1 MDEDNSLFPFLTT
14 IPVRLAHIRRLSN
27 TPVHRV
33 ENIQEHTYMVCL
45 ISYLLAEETKGI
57 DSGAVLKKALFHDIE
72 EAITGDITRQ
82 FKYHDPTFTKA
93 LDDVLPSMMEKVVE
107 LLPTKYLRAGI
118 KIEWLWS
125 KEKKEGH
132 IVDMADSIAMLC
144 FIHEETMAGNKWVLQ
159 ETGQYSLKV
168 AQEKLHKYGFD
179 EETLAWKT
187 VKKFS
192 LWMQEQF

>member
-33 ENIQEHTYMVCL
+33 ENIQEHTYMVCT
-45 ISYLLAEETKGI
+45 IAYLLAEETKGV

-82 FKYHDPTFTKA
+82 FKYHNVTFTNA
-93 LDDVLPSMMEKVVE
+93 LDTVLPSMMKSVVKD
-107 LLPTKYLRAGI
+107 LPTKYLQDGVE
-118 KIEWLWS
+118 IEWEFS
-125 KEKKEGH
+125 KEGKGGQ

-144 FIHEETMAGNKWVLQ
+144 FIHEETTAGNKWVLQ
-159 ETGQYSLKV
+159 ETGQYSLDV
-168 AQEKLHKYGFD
+168 AQEKLYKYGFS

>member
-1 MDEDNSLFPFLTT
+1 MEDSLFPFLTT

-33 ENIQEHTYMVCL
+33 ENIQEHTYMVCT
-45 ISYLLAEETKGI
+45 ISYLLAEETKGV
-57 DSGAVLKKALFHDIE
+57 DSGEVLKKALFHDIE

-82 FKYHDPTFTKA
+82 FKYHNENFTEA
-93 LDDVLPSMMEKVVE
+93 LNDALPSMMEKVVE
-107 LLPTKYLRAGI
+107 NLPTKYLQDGV
-118 KIEWLWS
+118 KIEWEYS
-125 KEKKEGH
+125 KDGKAGH

-159 ETGQYSLKV
+159 ETGKYSLKV
-168 AQEKLHKYGFD
+168 AQEKLSKYGFG

-187 VKKFS
+187 IKKFQM
-192 LWMQEQF
+192 WMLKQY